1 MSSDLIVKPDT
12 LEYGRLNAFAM
23 GSTDV
28 GVLGTAIGVTGKVA
42 SIFCKNNSMPQKILK
57 SVSRYGIFAGALGFA
72 ALGGTYF
79 LLKSVS
85 DDDIK
90 KQEQIVENN
99 NNKNNYETPLLNFVQ
114 GQKLTWLRIK
124 KDIQQS
130 IYSLLGWRE

>member
-1 MSSDLIVKPDT
+1 MSSDLIVNPNS
-12 LEYGRLNAFAM
+12 LEYGRLNAFAL

-28 GVLGTAIGVTGKVA
+28 GVLGAAIGVTGKVA
-42 SIFCKNNSMPQKILK
+42 SIFCKNNSMPQKLLK

-79 LLKSVS
+79 LMKSVS

-99 NNKNNYETPLLNFVQ
+99 KNTNETPLLNFVQ
-114 GQKLTWLRIK
+114 GQKLTWLKIK